1 MPITLLPGCQTYGFL
16 QVALSK
22 ARAPSTPLS
31 QALFQSARFRYST
44 KTFQRAQSSR
54 WDASVPAAA
63 TCSESSRA
71 PRFRR
76 PSDYATPKCGLNRAA
91 RTGRAKS
98 FFLDVVVP
106 SLAFIICLVIWLGL
120 GREAKIVGGLWFV
133 VGLSYLAVR
142 TRGFRLAPLMI
153 DFKES

>member
-1 MPITLLPGCQTYGFL
+1 MW
-16 QVALSK
+16 AE
-22 ARAPSTPLS
+22 PSGSYWEGQEL
-31 QALFQSARFRYST
+31 
-44 KTFQRAQSSR
+44 
-54 WDASVPAAA
+54 
-63 TCSESSRA
+63 
-71 PRFRR
+71 
-76 PSDYATPKCGLNRAA
+76 
-91 RTGRAKS
+91 
-98 FFLDVVVP
+98 FLDVVVP